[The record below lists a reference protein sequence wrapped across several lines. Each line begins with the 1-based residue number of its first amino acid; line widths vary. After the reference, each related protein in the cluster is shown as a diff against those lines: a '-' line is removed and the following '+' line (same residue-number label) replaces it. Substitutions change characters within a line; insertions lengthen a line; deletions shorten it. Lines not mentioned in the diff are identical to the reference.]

1 MAKSRKDKPEEHSH
15 LELTKAF
22 FEQFVESEIESD
34 LQRVGVVWAGIL
46 GIDKPIS
53 ASTVSALLSSY
64 DLVLATALVE
74 SENHWARAA
83 AFAVMGSKA
92 EPEKQEEK
100 LEIEG
105 KSEKR
110 TIEPIIGFRPSF
122 EPNNE
127 KNLTVFKR

>member
-46 GIDKPIS
+46 GMDKPIS

-100 LEIEG
+100 LQIEG
-105 KSEKR
+105 KSEK
-110 TIEPIIGFRPSF
+110 TTTESVIGFRPSF

-127 KNLTVFKR
+127 ENLTGFKR

>member
-1 MAKSRKDKPEEHSH
+1 MARLRKEKPKEHVS
-15 LELTKAF
+15 LELAKAF
-22 FEQFVESEIESD
+22 FDQFVESEIESD
-34 LQRVGVVWAGIL
+34 LQRVGIVWAGIL

-53 ASTVSALLSSY
+53 ASTVSALMSSY

-100 LEIEG
+100 VEIEG
-105 KSEKR
+105 KTEK
-110 TIEPIIGFRPSF
+110 TAIEPTIGFRPSF
-122 EPNNE
+122 ESYNE
-127 KNLTVFKR
+127 

>member
-1 MAKSRKDKPEEHSH
+1 MAKSRKDKLEEQGS
-15 LELTKAF
+15 LGLAKAF
-22 FEQFVESEIESD
+22 FDQFVESEIESD

-53 ASTVSALLSSY
+53 ASTVSALLSAY

-83 AFAVMGSKA
+83 AFAVMGSKT
-92 EPEKQEEK
+92 EPEKEEEK

-122 EPNNE
+122 ESNSE
-127 KNLTVFKR
+127 